1 MKTEISSYIFLR
13 KKSYIID
20 FNFYFTKNKT
30 RLENVLLEIC
40 DIIVTT
46 LLNINLRVFVLCF
59 FLISKVVDLNIDIL
73 KADKDNS
80 FPFKSRVI
88 IWWNISSWFFAMNV
102 AAPMLLLHEFELK
115 DLLWKISPIDA
126 KLLWLKSNFLS

>member
-1 MKTEISSYIFLR
+1 MAWQFYACIWEAKERNRHLKTEISSYIPLR

-30 RLENVLLEIC
+30 RLENGLLEIC

-46 LLNINLRVFVLCF
+46 LLNINIRLFVLCF

-80 FPFKSRVI
+80 FPFKSRVKHYLMKHFIVIFCNERRSTNVI
-88 IWWNISSWFFAMNV
+88 ITWIWT
-102 AAPMLLLHEFELK
+102 
-115 DLLWKISPIDA
+115 
-126 KLLWLKSNFLS
+126 

>member
-1 MKTEISSYIFLR
+1 MQ
-13 KKSYIID
+13 
-20 FNFYFTKNKT
+20 
-30 RLENVLLEIC
+30 NVLLEIC

-46 LLNINLRVFVLCF
+46 LLNINLHVIVLCFF

-80 FPFKSRVI
+80 FPFKSRVNI

-126 KLLWLKSNFLS
+126 KLLWLKSNFLSWNISKVKCLLTECRTMSVCKIYIKSHK